1 MLTTIIKREFIAHI
15 QSLRF
20 SLALMLCVGLM
31 VLNALVLVYSTHRF
45 ERDVYRENITQQ
57 HQTLRDNGAAGLRQL
72 LLEGPGVFYKKPSE
86 LAFCAGFADNKLPD
100 KVGAESYLVYMAV
113 HSGGRSIDKSFYWPW
128 ILSFPTELKD
138 APLLS
143 TFITIDWVFVIGVL
157 LSLAAFL
164 FTHDAIV
171 GEKESGVLKLVMAN
185 SLPRHT
191 LLWGKFW
198 GALLVLSGVLVLSVV
213 LNLLIVLVLAELS
226 LDFSHAV
233 RIVIMVLISVV
244 YLAGCTSLGLLISAH
259 SSTRRV
265 SLTTVLF
272 VWVSM
277 VLLWPQTGKTIAELF
292 HQETHELEHTK
303 HVYEHGDGTFIWHP
317 IRGHAFGLAEENNN
331 RLDPAFIKKFSSALR
346 SERTHHQELENAL
359 LLRRIQQVNLAQ
371 NIVRVSPMGAYQ
383 YAMEAMAG
391 TGLPRYR
398 HFIDQA
404 RSYARRFEESLL
416 ALDRADSRSLH
427 IPFVKT
433 GLSTQKVKLDQ
444 IPVFAENLS
453 AASLASSAIVDLAL
467 LGFFAVFTYLAAY
480 LVWLRSS
487 IVD

>member
-20 SLALMLCVGLM
+20 SLVLMVCVGLM
-31 VLNALVLVYSTHRF
+31 VLNALGLAHSIYQF
-45 ERDVYRENITQQ
+45 ERDIYRENITQQ
-57 HQTLRDNGAAGLRQL
+57 HQRLRDNGAAGLHQL

-100 KVGAESYLVYMAV
+100 KVGAESRSVYMAI

-128 ILSFPTELKD
+128 ILSFPTELKA

-171 GEKESGVLKLVMAN
+171 GEKESGTLKLVMAN

-191 LLWGKFW
+191 LLWGKFC
-198 GALLVLSGVLVLSVV
+198 GAMIVLIGILLLSVV
-213 LNLLIVLVLAELS
+213 INLLIVLTLAELS
-226 LDFSHAV
+226 LDFSYAV
-233 RIVIMVLISVV
+233 RIAVMVLISVV
-244 YLAGCTSLGLLISAH
+244 YLAGCISLGLLISAH

-292 HQETHELEHTK
+292 HEEAHELEHTK

-317 IRGHAFGLAEENNN
+317 IRGHAYGLASENNN
-331 RLDPAFIKKFSSALR
+331 RLDPAFIKEFSSALR

-359 LLRRIQQVNLAQ
+359 LRHRVQQVNLAQ

-404 RSYARRFEESLL
+404 RSYAQYFEGVLL
-416 ALDRADSRSLH
+416 AIDRADSHSLH
-427 IPFVKT
+427 IPLVKN
-433 GLSTQKVKLDQ
+433 GLSTQKVKLEQ
-444 IPVFAENLS
+444 IPVFSEDLS
-453 AASLASSAIVDLAL
+453 AASLASSAVVDLAL
-467 LGFFAVFTYLAAY
+467 LGFFAVCTYLAAY

-487 IVD
+487 IVG